1 MAEKEL
7 RGKYVMV
14 VDDDPDVTR
23 LLQKRLEKLGALVKV
38 CYNGEEASQ
47 FLKDVTP
54 NAIVLDVMMPEKNGY
69 QLCREIKADPER
81 EYIHVIMLTAVAE
94 NLSVTTYSH
103 NDGKSLEADDFFCK
117 GPDCVDEVVARLIE
131 IYKSR

>member
-1 MAEKEL
+1 MDEKEL
-7 RGKYVMV
+7 QGKYVMV

-47 FLKDVTP
+47 FLKDFTP
-54 NAIVLDVMMPEKNGY
+54 DAIVLDVMMPEKDGY
-69 QLCREIKADPER
+69 KLCREIKADKER
-81 EYIHVIMLTAVAE
+81 EYIHVIMLTAVADH
-94 NLSVTTYSH
+94 VTSTKYSH
-103 NDGKSLEADDFFCK
+103 DDGKSLEADDFFCK

-131 IYKSR
+131 IYQSR